1 MKIQIRTGMFETNS
15 SSAHS
20 LLIMKKRQTMIQ
32 QEIRNEFYLDE
43 EWHKDRGNVLK
54 LDFYDNNFGR
64 SFDVLTSFR
73 DKLSYALASM
83 CGNCYKLKS
92 YIEAGD
98 RFEKEFMPLL
108 KKLVGVDEVEMP
120 MNDRSFNVYS
130 DTITDDEYQD
140 YNTYEEVPYDDLVY
154 DEKRERGIYRETCK
168 SGRKK
173 EIIWLD
179 VPEFGGV
186 DHQSSGL
193 LQGFLKKYGITL
205 EEFLIRKD
213 IIVVCDG
220 DEYCIFGTMLDSG
233 LVDKNA
239 IQVAYGFYDRI
250 NKV

>member
-1 MKIQIRTGMFETNS
+1 MKINVRAGMFETNS

-20 LLIMKKRQTMIQ
+20 LFIMKKRQTMTQ
-32 QEIRNEFYLDE
+32 QEIRDEFYLDE

-54 LDFYDNNFGR
+54 LDSYDNEFGR

-73 DKLSYALASM
+73 DKLSYAMASM
-83 CGNCYKLKS
+83 LGNCYKLKS

-98 RFEKEFMPLL
+98 KFEEVFEPLL

-120 MNDRSFNVYS
+120 FDDKPFKVYS
-130 DTITDDEYQD
+130 DTITDDECQD
-140 YNTYEEVPYDDLVY
+140 YRTYEEVPYEDLVY
-154 DEKRERGIYRETCK
+154 DESRENGGFKEICK
-168 SGRKK
+168 SGRKH
-173 EIIWLD
+173 ETIWLD
-179 VPEFGGV
+179 VPEFGRV
-186 DHQSSGL
+186 YHQSSGL
-193 LQGFLKKYGITL
+193 FQGFLKKYGITL

-213 IIVVCDG
+213 IVVVCDG

-239 IQVAYGFYDRI
+239 IQVAYGFYNRI